1 MGYRLPRRKE
11 SIMSDVAQTAIDKLD
26 ILKQIAESGEIRVLA
41 KIMIEY
47 IHNKEN
53 TEAGF
58 TAKKDQK

>member
-1 MGYRLPRRKE
+1 
-11 SIMSDVAQTAIDKLD
+11 MSDVAQTAIDKLD